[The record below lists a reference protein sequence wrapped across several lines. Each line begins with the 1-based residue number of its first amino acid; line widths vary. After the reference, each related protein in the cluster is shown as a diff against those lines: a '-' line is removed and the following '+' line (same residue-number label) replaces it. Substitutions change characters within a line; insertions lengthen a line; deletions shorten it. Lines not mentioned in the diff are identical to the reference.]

1 MNKKEFL
8 VVRFFIIC
16 VKVFFLIL
24 TASKTTGE
32 KVGIR

>member
-8 VVRFFIIC
+8 VVRFLVIC
-16 VKVFFLIL
+16 VNVFFLTL

-32 KVGIR
+32 KVGTR